1 MKKKFKILAVVS
13 ARSGSKGVPNK
24 NIKLLGGKPL
34 ILHSLEKLL
43 KVKEIDKIMLS
54 SDSDKILNIAK
65 KFSKK
70 IQLMKRPNYLAKDKV
85 PLTSVVKHA
94 ALELEKKGYS
104 SDFVLQVAPTCP
116 FIKVETLKKIILL
129 LKKKKSNC
137 VVTLKRIE
145 HEHPY
150 RAKKLNLNSLVFKNF
165 IKNIDVEKYFS
176 RQDLPTLYCSS
187 GAIYARSFKLLKTFN
202 EKNFCVGQKPI
213 GVIVDDVEAINI
225 DRKID
230 FDFAQLQLLVK
241 KNKHL

>member
-1 MKKKFKILAVVS
+1 MKKKFKVLAVVS

-34 ILHSLEKLL
+34 ILYSLEKLL
-43 KVKEIDKIMLS
+43 KVKEIDKIILS
-54 SDSDKILNIAK
+54 SDSDKILNIAQ

-70 IQLMKRPNYLAKDKV
+70 IHPMKRPDYLAIDKT
-85 PLTSVVKHA
+85 PLTSVVKHV

-104 SDFVLQVAPTCP
+104 PDYVLQIAPTCP
-116 FIKVETLKKIILL
+116 FIKVETLKKIISL
-129 LKKKKSNC
+129 LKRKKNNC

-150 RAKKLNLNSLVFKNF
+150 RAKKLNLNSFIFKSF
-165 IKNIDVEKYFS
+165 IKNIDVEKYIS
-176 RQDLPTLYCSS
+176 RQDLPTLYCTS

-202 EKNFCVGQKPI
+202 EKNFCLGQKPI
-213 GVIVDDVEAINI
+213 GIIVDDIEAINI

-230 FDFAQLQLLVK
+230 FDFAQLLIT
-241 KNKHL
+241 KNKGL